1 MRRSMSEMVGNQDG
15 LAMVLAMSLV
25 ALLSVLGIWM
35 IVESGNTYRMTQ
47 SVERNAVTFNLA
59 EGALELSWQYL
70 LEKSNEDLL
79 RNVKDVRQQQEV
91 TPTGIAY
98 MASDQEVVPG
108 HPESGMVT
116 PVLIFEDSRVLP
128 GWDISK
134 FRGYYYRAEGKG
146 VKPLPG
152 SRGDAKTEV
161 LRVVQKI
168 GQVRPR

>member
-35 IVESGNTYRMTQ
+35 VVESGNTYRMTQ
-47 SVERNAVTFNLA
+47 SLERSGVTFNLA
-59 EGALELSWQYL
+59 EAGLELSRKCL
-70 LEKSNEDLL
+70 REKSNEDLL
-79 RNVKDVRQQQEV
+79 TSLDVQQDV
-91 TPTGIAY
+91 TPTGIEY

-116 PVLIFEDSRVLP
+116 PVLIFENSRVVP

-134 FRGYYYRAEGKG
+134 FRGYYYRAEGEG

-161 LRVVQKI
+161 LSVVRKI
-168 GQVRPR
+168 GQVRSR

>member
-1 MRRSMSEMVGNQDG
+1 MSEMVGNQDG

-59 EGALELSWQYL
+59 EGGLELSRKCL
-70 LEKSNEDLL
+70 REKSNEDLL
-79 RNVKDVRQQQEV
+79 RNVKDIRQQQEV

-98 MASDQEVVPG
+98 MAPDQEVVPG

-116 PVLIFEDSRVLP
+116 PVLIFEGSRVVP

-161 LRVVQKI
+161 LSVVRMM
-168 GQVRPR
+168 GQVRSR

>member
-1 MRRSMSEMVGNQDG
+1 MSEMVGNQDG

>member
-1 MRRSMSEMVGNQDG
+1 MSEMVGNQDG

-47 SVERNAVTFNLA
+47 SVERSGATFNLA